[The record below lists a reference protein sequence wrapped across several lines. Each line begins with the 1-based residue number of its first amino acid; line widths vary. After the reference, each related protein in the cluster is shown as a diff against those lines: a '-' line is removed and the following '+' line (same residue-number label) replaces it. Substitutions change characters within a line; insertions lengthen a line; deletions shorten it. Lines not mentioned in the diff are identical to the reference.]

1 METTS
6 LNVRVDK
13 QVKKT
18 AESICESLGM
28 NLSTAINI
36 FLRQLINHD
45 GLPFEVRNPRFNAE
59 TIAAFQE
66 AEDIIAGRRQVKSYA
81 SAEEMIADILSEE
94 DPDDAET

>member
-6 LNVRVDK
+6 LNVRVDR

-45 GLPFEVRNPRFNAE
+45 GLPFEVVNPRYNEE
-59 TIAAFQE
+59 TIAAFRE
-66 AEDIIAGRRQVKSYA
+66 AEDIIAGRVKTKSYA
-81 SAEEMIADILSEE
+81 SAEEFFADMDTE
-94 DPDDAET
+94 DYESDAEI